1 MQLQKK
7 SFVILVAT
15 LPLMAH
21 ADFEY
26 QHGLLIGAQ
35 DVASQIYNQQKIE
48 LSQPICTANECT
60 SNIIAND
67 EIVGFVSS
75 STETNSLN
83 DAIRF
88 NFKEYNYET
97 QKYTD
102 SFVVILNDNETKYFT
117 DKHLADYAF
126 QNGLMPS
133 TRSKRGVKVEV
144 SCKVSVSYDRPA
156 KEKADKPSKEKA
168 DKSKR

>member
-1 MQLQKK
+1 MSLYKK
-7 SFVILVAT
+7 ASIIFVST
-15 LPLMAH
+15 LPLMAQ

-35 DVASQIYNQQKIE
+35 DVASQIYKQQKME

-88 NFKEYNYET
+88 NFKE
-97 QKYTD
+97 
-102 SFVVILNDNETKYFT
+102 
-117 DKHLADYAF
+117 
-126 QNGLMPS
+126 
-133 TRSKRGVKVEV
+133 
-144 SCKVSVSYDRPA
+144 
-156 KEKADKPSKEKA
+156 
-168 DKSKR
+168 